1 MRPSGNSRRGPTTAT
16 SGRVIR
22 KSAIRPTAW
31 GLTVTSGFSKSTN
44 RPWHRSRPT
53 LLARPKP
60 RLRCCARTIAF
71 GNSLATAAAEPSVDA
86 LSTTTA
92 STGTSACPKKASR
105 HLSSSGFTLKL
116 TIRAGTSGFSAGMV
130 LVIIQRLT
138 APVVL
143 AAVDRIRGI
152 VLSVGRLD
160 LRERLAQVRRS
171 RLVRQNLILF
181 VGGLVAGIGGF
192 VYHAIA
198 GRVLGP
204 ATYGEVAFLIAV
216 YAVGTAPAL
225 ILIVVLARYTATLAA
240 RGAEGISSLLTRTI
254 RLVAIPCLVAILLT
268 TLLARP
274 LANFEHL
281 GSTIPIL
288 ILGFSIALVW
298 QVAIP
303 RGILQGLQRFTALSL
318 NLSLELVVRT
328 AAVVALL
335 AANYAVSG
343 AMAAV
348 LLGLVFAFVLGLIA
362 LRDHLGR
369 SKTRVHL
376 RVMAGFSLTAAAGII
391 GVQIL
396 YNQDVILAEHYL
408 SSHAG
413 GIYGGLNKI
422 GTILY
427 FLTLL
432 GAGALLVFGLVPG
445 LVVGVLFGPS
455 FSDAVPYV
463 FAVGV
468 IGLALSLNN
477 LLVQFFMAVHDRVF
491 LPILGLGVIAEGVAI
506 FLFHANVGQV
516 VGDVVVTLLVLL
528 VLLAVRCYLLL
539 PTLRASSL
547 GEPEPKPVLG

>member
-1 MRPSGNSRRGPTTAT
+1 
-16 SGRVIR
+16 
-22 KSAIRPTAW
+22 
-31 GLTVTSGFSKSTN
+31 
-44 RPWHRSRPT
+44 
-53 LLARPKP
+53 
-60 RLRCCARTIAF
+60 
-71 GNSLATAAAEPSVDA
+71 
-86 LSTTTA
+86 
-92 STGTSACPKKASR
+92 
-105 HLSSSGFTLKL
+105 
-116 TIRAGTSGFSAGMV
+116 
-130 LVIIQRLT
+130 
-138 APVVL
+138 
-143 AAVDRIRGI
+143 
-152 VLSVGRLD
+152 
-160 LRERLAQVRRS
+160 
-171 RLVRQNLILF
+171 LVRQNLILF
-181 VGGLVAGIGGF
+181 SGGLIAGIGGF

-204 ATYGEVAFLIAV
+204 ATYGQVAFLIAL

-225 ILIVVLARYTATLAA
+225 ILVVVLARYTATLSA

-254 RLVAIPCLVAILLT
+254 RLVTIPCLAAILFT

-274 LANFEHL
+274 VANFEHL
-281 GSTIPIL
+281 GSTIPVL
-288 ILGFSIALVW
+288 ILGFSIALIW

-348 LLGLVFAFVLGLIA
+348 LLGLVFAFALGLIT

-422 GTILY
+422 GTILFFLTLSVSQVLFPRVVEAVAKEEHPGRILLY
-427 FLTLL
+427 SAGILTLL
-432 GAGALLVFGLVPG
+432 GAGALLVFGVVPG
-445 LVVGVLFGPS
+445 VVVGVLFGPS
-455 FSDAVPYV
+455 FKDAVPYV
-463 FAVGV
+463 FPVGV

-491 LPILGLGVIAEGVAI
+491 LPILGLGVLAEGVGI

-516 VGDVVVTLLVLL
+516 VGDVLVTLVALL
-528 VLLAVRCYLLL
+528 ALLAVRCYLLL

-547 GEPEPKPVLG
+547 GEPEPKPALG

>member
-1 MRPSGNSRRGPTTAT
+1 MQ
-16 SGRVIR
+16 
-22 KSAIRPTAW
+22 
-31 GLTVTSGFSKSTN
+31 
-44 RPWHRSRPT
+44 
-53 LLARPKP
+53 LA
-60 RLRCCARTIAF
+60 
-71 GNSLATAAAEPSVDA
+71 
-86 LSTTTA
+86 
-92 STGTSACPKKASR
+92 
-105 HLSSSGFTLKL
+105 
-116 TIRAGTSGFSAGMV
+116 
-130 LVIIQRLT
+130 
-138 APVVL
+138 
-143 AAVDRIRGI
+143 
-152 VLSVGRLD
+152 GRLD
-160 LRERLAQVRRS
+160 LRERLSQIRRS
-171 RLVRQNLILF
+171 RLVRQNIVLF
-181 VGGLVAGIGGF
+181 IGGLIAGVGGF

-204 ATYGEVAFLIAV
+204 EVYGQVAFLIAL

-240 RGAEGISSLLTRTI
+240 RGDAGISSLLRRTI

-274 LANFEHL
+274 VADFEHL
-281 GSTIPIL
+281 GSTIPVL
-288 ILGFSIALVW
+288 LLGISIALIW

-328 AAVVALL
+328 AAVIALL

-348 LLGLVFAFVLGLIA
+348 LLGLVFAFGLGLFT
-362 LRDHLGR
+362 LRDHLAR
-369 SKTRVHL
+369 TATRVHL
-376 RVMAGFSLTAAAGII
+376 RVMAGFSITAAWGII

-427 FLTLL
+427 FLTLSVSQVLFPRVVEAVAKEQHPGRILLYSAGILTLL
-432 GAGALLVFGLVPG
+432 GGCALVVFGVLPG
-445 LVVGVLFGPS
+445 LVVGVLFGPT

-468 IGLALSLNN
+468 IGLALSLDN

-491 LPILGLGVIAEGVAI
+491 LPILGLAVVAEGGGIV
-506 FLFHANVGQV
+506 LFHANVGQV
-516 VGDVVVTLLVLL
+516 VTDVVVTLLGLL
-528 VLLAVRCYLLL
+528 VLLSVRCYLLL
-539 PTLRASSL
+539 PTLHASSVA
-547 GEPEPKPVLG
+547 EPTPALS